1 MKFGIAFATSVLVC
15 AVPAFAGTKL
25 WGDFESGMTPQQVAE
40 IASNI
45 PGVNSAKV
53 KQKKNGA
60 EVEVSHG
67 MYSKFEVAGKKS
79 RLNFSFRNGAL
90 FAVEIS
96 PEPYEFGTPGC
107 IQGGVQA
114 FRYYDQLLSTKY
126 TRNFDPSPSIDD
138 AQVNLMIARANL
150 ATLSKERYRLPVDS
164 MAAGYTDD
172 SVQIVNLVKFSNL
185 GGSIY
190 DLCKRQGGLHGTT
203 SLSYIDKAEYD
214 AAAKRAQDIRKEAVD
229 ELSKDL

>member
-1 MKFGIAFATSVLVC
+1 MKIGIAFATSLLVC

-25 WGDFESGMTPQQVAE
+25 WGEFESGMTPQQVVD
-40 IASNI
+40 IASSI
-45 PGVNSAKV
+45 PGVNSAKI
-53 KQKKNGA
+53 KQKKGGA

-79 RLNFSFRNGAL
+79 RLGFDFRNGVL
-90 FAVEIS
+90 FAVKIS

-107 IQGGVQA
+107 IQGGVEA
-114 FRYYDQLLSTKY
+114 FRYYDQLLRTKY
-126 TRNFDPSPSIDD
+126 TRNIDPAPNIDD

-150 ATLSKERYRLPVDS
+150 AVLSKDRYRLPVNS

-172 SVQIVNLVKFSNL
+172 SVQIVNLVTFGNL
-185 GGSIY
+185 GGMMY
-190 DLCKRQGGLHGTT
+190 DLCKRQGGLRGTT

-214 AAAKRAQDIRKEAVD
+214 AAAKRAQDIREEAVD